1 MRKAIGGLLVLAA
14 LALLAYAFFKP
25 KAPLVNLRV
34 KCPEA
39 WAANLQVAAQQY
51 ERDYGA
57 QIQIEDPL
65 SIEPADL
72 VLGLAD
78 SLQHPK
84 KNGDIKETITFAKEG
99 EKDVQ
104 AAVPSDCQQPSD
116 ALKFAR
122 YLAAPET
129 GASAFAGSQLR
140 HVPGDSWKEK
150 PELILYSGG
159 VNRPA
164 VEELLENFAEREG
177 IDLTSVFN
185 GCGVLCSAMQTM
197 TDSENPRFPD
207 AYYACDL
214 CFIPP
219 VAEHFSEV
227 VLLTETDIG
236 IAVPIDNPHGIK
248 TLADLAKPGLKVGLC
263 NQKQS
268 TLGYMTA
275 GILKS
280 SSLDTAIRKNMAVEV
295 PTADFLITQLRSD
308 ALDAAI
314 VYRVN
319 AELQKEEIHFIKID
333 HEGAR
338 AVQPFSVRSDSE
350 KRQLAN
356 RLQDHFLAHPEAFT
370 ETGFIWRGDQG
381 AVKSSEIEI
390 PEWLR
395 VAPRASEKKTK

>member
-1 MRKAIGGLLVLAA
+1 
-14 LALLAYAFFKP
+14 
-25 KAPLVNLRV
+25 
-34 KCPEA
+34 
-39 WAANLQVAAQQY
+39 
-51 ERDYGA
+51 
-57 QIQIEDPL
+57 
-65 SIEPADL
+65 
-72 VLGLAD
+72 
-78 SLQHPK
+78 
-84 KNGDIKETITFAKEG
+84 
-99 EKDVQ
+99 
-104 AAVPSDCQQPSD
+104 
-116 ALKFAR
+116 
-122 YLAAPET
+122 
-129 GASAFAGSQLR
+129 
-140 HVPGDSWKEK
+140 
-150 PELILYSGG
+150 
-159 VNRPA
+159 
-164 VEELLENFAEREG
+164 
-177 IDLTSVFN
+177 
-185 GCGVLCSAMQTM
+185 
-197 TDSENPRFPD
+197 
-207 AYYACDL
+207 
-214 CFIPP
+214 

-236 IAVPIDNPHGIK
+236 IAVPIENPHEIK

-395 VAPRASEKKTK
+395 VAPPASEKK